1 MLEIGSI
8 YSYIHNIF
16 TLKKV
21 EPVARLPVGQYKSK
35 KKYDSFQNE
44 RASKSIDAKKENDME
59 NWIPFAE
66 GEYIVDQALII
77 APDERAVAIENAV
90 IEIFETGGGQRHLKG
105 SGRIQNILL
114 VELLEE
120 SDDLDLILDLGDAYQ
135 YRLKKP
141 ELQSGKFF
149 APDAKSS
156 IQFRPSEPWEQIPSA
171 DFEKLMSRINRI
183 D

>member
-1 MLEIGSI
+1 
-8 YSYIHNIF
+8 
-16 TLKKV
+16 
-21 EPVARLPVGQYKSK
+21 
-35 KKYDSFQNE
+35 
-44 RASKSIDAKKENDME
+44 ME

-66 GEYIVDQALII
+66 GEYIVDQAIVI

-90 IEIFETGGGQRHLKG
+90 IEIFTTAGGRRHLKG

-114 VELLEE
+114 VELLED
-120 SDDLDLILDLGDAYQ
+120 SDDLDLVLDLGDEFQ

-156 IQFRPSEPWEQIPSA
+156 IQFRPSQPWEQIAPS
-171 DFEKLMSRINRI
+171 DFEALMGRIEFLAA
-183 D
+183 